1 MGKGAAMQTGQIYRE
16 VLVGIYQ
23 DYDPRRLP
31 IWVFEG
37 LLEEGIAERDGT
49 GGLRLTT
56 EGEEFSATMISEHDP
71 NDCSE

>member
-1 MGKGAAMQTGQIYRE
+1 MQTGQIYRE
-16 VLVGIYQ
+16 VLVGIFQ
-23 DYDPRRLP
+23 DYEPRRLP

-56 EGEEFSATMISEHDP
+56 EGAAFSAAMTSAKDDIDHSD
-71 NDCSE
+71 